1 MASNLNVTELDFD
14 QIKDNLKNY
23 LKNQSQFNDFNFEG
37 SSLNV
42 LLDVLAYNTHYNAMA
57 AHYALNEA
65 FLDSAQIRGNVVT
78 RAKLLGYTPRSILA
92 SRATVNIV
100 IDATNESSKPETLIL
115 KRGTKLRSQ
124 LSGIRYDFALLNN
137 ESANLDAVT
146 NKYTFSNIS
155 IVQGVLKSLLY
166 RVDND
171 IDNQKFQLAD
181 TDADTSTLRVRVQD
195 NEKSTS
201 YNIYTRFESLLNVD
215 SKAQVYYLQE
225 NPGGRYEV
233 YFGDGITGKK
243 PVNDNIVTLDYIYT
257 DGEEANGASTFI
269 FNDNIPQLTGS
280 FTNAITTVSNASGGN
295 EPETIE
301 SIRFNAPLTFTAQN
315 RAVTAEDY
323 RSIILKGFANISSIA
338 TWGGEDNDPADF
350 GTVYIAIKP
359 LTAPTLTAT
368 EKLAIKDTV
377 LKGKNIV
384 SITPEIV
391 DPNFTNLELDVF
403 FKYNPNITDR
413 TSVELQNVVR
423 DVISDYNFNNLNKF
437 DGVFRHSQL
446 LKLIDSADPSILNS
460 TIRPYMYQN
469 ISAGTTAVDNV
480 FNLSFA
486 APLYES
492 GDSNSFLISST
503 AFKLVP
509 DGVDHFFGDI
519 PITGSSN
526 RQVMVYKVVDGN
538 NITVIND
545 AGLITPSSGK
555 ITLNN
560 FTTSASGTSIKI
572 TAIPNSLD
580 IAPKRDQLINIDQ
593 SFVNITAQVDTIS
606 TAGSSGSI
614 DYSVNSR
621 LR

>member
-137 ESANLDAVT
+137 ESANLDAET

-155 IVQGVLKSLLY
+155 IVQGVLKSILY

-171 IDNQKFQLAD
+171 INNQKFQLAD

-257 DGEEANGASTFI
+257 DGEEANGASTFV
-269 FNDNIPQLTGS
+269 FNDTIPQLTGS
-280 FTNAITTVSNASGGN
+280 FTNAITTVSNSSGGN

-323 RSIILKGFANISSIA
+323 RSIILKGFANISSIS

-503 AFKLVP
+503 AFKLVS

-560 FTTSASGTSIKI
+560 FTTSAAGTSIKI

-580 IAPKRDQLINIDQ
+580 IAPKRDQLINIEQ